1 VTPRIADHDI
11 VVKVNNIKRLLNRSM
26 VRVNV
31 VFRGRE
37 VTHPEFGINVL
48 KKIVE
53 ETKDI
58 ANVEAASLVPNKNNM
73 YFVLLRKGEKVKI
86 VDEVIKKIIEV
97 KKLDGE
103 TR

>member
-1 VTPRIADHDI
+1 
-11 VVKVNNIKRLLNRSM
+11 M